1 MTKQDMDGL
10 WKLLGIY
17 RPNDPRL
24 DDKTLKAAWLLV
36 LEPYNPADVKSAV
49 AAYFR
54 GSKYWPDPSDIA
66 TRCPPP
72 PEEAVRQ
79 EQSAPTGRADPRVR
93 EWWEDFRAGLR
104 AAGLPTASEARAQ
117 GLSAAEWGK
126 LLEEAGL

>member
-17 RPNDPRL
+17 RPKDPRL
-24 DDKTLKAAWLLV
+24 EDKTLKAAWLLV
-36 LEPYNPADVKSAV
+36 LEPYSPDDVRQAV

-54 GSKYWPDPSDIA
+54 GSGFWPDVSDIA

-72 PEEAVRQ
+72 PEQDAVLER
-79 EQSAPTGRADPRVR
+79 SASTGRADPRVR
-93 EWWEDFRAGLR
+93 EWWEEFRAGLR
-104 AAGLPTASEARAQ
+104 AAGLPTASEAKAQ
-117 GLSAAEWGK
+117 GMTAAEWGK